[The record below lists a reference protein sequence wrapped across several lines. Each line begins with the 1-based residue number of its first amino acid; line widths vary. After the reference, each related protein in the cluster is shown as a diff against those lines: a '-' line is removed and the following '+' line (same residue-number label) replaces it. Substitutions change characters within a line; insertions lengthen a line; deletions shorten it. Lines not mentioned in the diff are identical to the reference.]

1 MPAGK
6 STLLDT
12 PAWASGV
19 LPWAVSTSWPCGVYF
34 SASVGAFTTTL
45 TGTSSWLPSG
55 YVTTTVSVFSPG
67 VSTSSGAFQLYFV
80 SAGKSDLLDTPA

>member
-55 YVTTTVSVFSPG
+55 YVTTTVPVCSPG

>member
-1 MPAGK
+1 MSAGK

-12 PAWASGV
+12 PAWASGC

-55 YVTTTVSVFSPG
+55 YVTTTVPVCSPG